1 TPGRCSAILLKPWIR
16 PSLITRVITKLI
28 GLAATDFILSQAFLM
43 LSTAVPN
50 RSLSASTL
58 SPNHPKTGDMYLSYM
73 LTIRSFMLDHL
84 LPIQV
89 KISRS
94 FSHNQ
99 VATDLTRSHV
109 GLRYFSQASLIPR
122 TISSQWSPI
131 QVKTFFRILS
141 HNHMAT
147 AFTANHTGCRM

>member
-1 TPGRCSAILLKPWIR
+1 
-16 PSLITRVITKLI
+16 
-28 GLAATDFILSQAFLM
+28 
-43 LSTAVPN
+43 
-50 RSLSASTL
+50 
-58 SPNHPKTGDMYLSYM
+58 
-73 LTIRSFMLDHL
+73 MLDHL

-147 AFTANHTGCRM
+147 AFTEIGRASCRERVWVSVVAGEVRKIVRREQ

>member
-1 TPGRCSAILLKPWIR
+1 
-16 PSLITRVITKLI
+16 
-28 GLAATDFILSQAFLM
+28 
-43 LSTAVPN
+43 
-50 RSLSASTL
+50 TL
-58 SPNHPKTGDMYLSYM
+58 D
-73 LTIRSFMLDHL
+73 IRSFMLDHL

-147 AFTANHTGCRM
+147 AFTANHTGCRISSHAHFIAVSTLSQ

>member
-1 TPGRCSAILLKPWIR
+1 MTN
-16 PSLITRVITKLI
+16 LI
-28 GLAATDFILSQAFLM
+28 GLAAIPLSLSHCFLM
-43 LSTAVPN
+43 LSTPVLN
-50 RSLSASTL
+50 RDFKFVTI
-58 SPNHPKTGDMYLSYM
+58 SPNLSNTGLMCLLYTF
-73 LTIRSFMLDHL
+73 TILSFMLDHL
-84 LPIQV
+84 LPIHV

-141 HNHMAT
+141 HDHMAT

>member
-1 TPGRCSAILLKPWIR
+1 
-16 PSLITRVITKLI
+16 
-28 GLAATDFILSQAFLM
+28 
-43 LSTAVPN
+43 
-50 RSLSASTL
+50 
-58 SPNHPKTGDMYLSYM
+58 
-73 LTIRSFMLDHL
+73 MLDHL

-147 AFTANHTGCRM
+147 AFTAKIEEHTSELQSRGHLVCRLLLEKTTNSNNNPAHQ